1 MKLRQLVSEL
11 KGRGVYRVAALYC
24 AGAWALLQVADVMV
38 PLVGLPDWSIS
49 MVLVVAAVGF
59 PIALVLAWL
68 FDLTSKGVVEAPPM
82 QPEAAGH
89 SVSPAH
95 VVEFALI
102 LLLALLVGYLY
113 LGRLTLDDNS
123 VAAQRDSP
131 GGRTSIAVMPFV
143 MMSGADNIE
152 YLGDGLAEEILNL
165 LAKLNELNVAARTSS
180 FYFKNKNLD
189 IREIARSLGVGH
201 VLEGSVRQSAGRVRV
216 TAQLINADDGFHLW
230 SETYDR
236 EINDLLA
243 LQDEIAT
250 QVVDSLQILL
260 SSESREALTLRE
272 KVDPQA
278 YDYYLR
284 ARAYL
289 RRPRDESNLENAAG
303 LFRKA
308 VSRHPAFA
316 DAYAGLCE
324 TYLAMY
330 ANNRDI
336 EQFKSA
342 EAACHR
348 ALTLDRRAGN
358 VYIALGNL
366 YRHSG
371 QTAKAVDE
379 FTMALSLSPSSPD
392 AHLGLADTYM
402 LDQQPELA
410 GRNYGK
416 ALELQPN
423 YWQALMSMGNFHF
436 DTGQVEQAIPYY
448 ERIVELMPDS
458 ESALSNLASAN
469 FMLGHYQQASQ
480 FWEKSL
486 ALQPSALAYSN
497 LATGLYFQ
505 GHFDDALPLYHR
517 AAELSP
523 EDYELWGNLGDSYR
537 YASANQALA
546 QPMFEKALQL
556 AQKRLQVNPDDAD
569 TLALM
574 AHYAAS
580 IGRREQALE
589 YLAHA
594 DPLNS
599 GDIRIQYGAVTALCR
614 LGESERA
621 LEVLEL
627 ALEGGYPL
635 HMVRA
640 DPSLSV
646 LADNPRFKEL
656 TGQP

>member
-1 MKLRQLVSEL
+1 MYS
-11 KGRGVYRVAALYC
+11 
-24 AGAWALLQVADVMV
+24 
-38 PLVGLPDWSIS
+38 
-49 MVLVVAAVGF
+49 
-59 PIALVLAWL
+59 
-68 FDLTSKGVVEAPPM
+68 
-82 QPEAAGH
+82 
-89 SVSPAH
+89 
-95 VVEFALI
+95 
-102 LLLALLVGYLY
+102 
-113 LGRLTLDDNS
+113 
-123 VAAQRDSP
+123 
-131 GGRTSIAVMPFV
+131 
-143 MMSGADNIE
+143 
-152 YLGDGLAEEILNL
+152 
-165 LAKLNELNVAARTSS
+165 
-180 FYFKNKNLD
+180 
-189 IREIARSLGVGH
+189 
-201 VLEGSVRQSAGRVRV
+201 
-216 TAQLINADDGFHLW
+216 
-230 SETYDR
+230 
-236 EINDLLA
+236 ND
-243 LQDEIAT
+243 
-250 QVVDSLQILL
+250 
-260 SSESREALTLRE
+260 
-272 KVDPQA
+272 
-278 YDYYLR
+278 
-284 ARAYL
+284 
-289 RRPRDESNLENAAG
+289 
-303 LFRKA
+303 
-308 VSRHPAFA
+308 
-316 DAYAGLCE
+316 
-324 TYLAMY
+324 
-330 ANNRDI
+330 RDI

-348 ALTLDRRAGN
+348 ALTLDRRAAN

-371 QTAKAVDE
+371 QTAQAMDE
-379 FTMALSLSPSSPD
+379 FSMALSLSHSAPD
-392 AHLGLADTYM
+392 AYLGLADTYM

-505 GHFDDALPLYHR
+505 GHFDDALPLYRR
-517 AAELSP
+517 AVQLSP

-537 YASANQALA
+537 YASADQALA

-580 IGRREQALE
+580 IGRREQALD
-589 YLAHA
+589 YLARA

-621 LEVLEL
+621 LELLEL
-627 ALEGGYPL
+627 VLEGGYPR

-640 DPSLSV
+640 DPSLAV
-646 LADNPRFKEL
+646 LADKPRFKEL